1 MSHNIKENDED
12 VSDLDNVFDDNKD
25 NIDRISKENESPV
38 TNSEVLEGNEKNGSG
53 QEIVEEESVPEYKES
68 GDDDDVDIQGEE
80 EDKGLEEEKENKS
93 DRTSQGVAVSTSSTT
108 ATATTASND
117 TNTKLPTT
125 DERSDATS
133 SSAASLVPPSP
144 ISDSK
149 FYAIR
154 TTGGQE
160 RVVANV
166 LQNKIKSKNIGIYS
180 ILLLENFKG
189 YIIVEA
195 PDANVAFQALA
206 GVRHIRGQIRGELPF
221 KDIEGYL
228 IKKPVVTELAIDD
241 TVEVIGGPFKAMKAK
256 ITRVDYEKQEATV
269 VLLDSPYQ
277 IPVTVDANY
286 LKKATH

>member
-1 MSHNIKENDED
+1 MSHNLKENDED
-12 VSDLDNVFDDNKD
+12 ISNLDEVFDDNKD
-25 NIDRISKENESPV
+25 NIDKIQKDDGSAVTDLESPE
-38 TNSEVLEGNEKNGSG
+38 NNEKNGSG
-53 QEIVEEESVPEYKES
+53 QEIAQEEGEPEHKDLGGADVQGGEEEKWPEERKEEES
-68 GDDDDVDIQGEE
+68 D
-80 EDKGLEEEKENKS
+80 
-93 DRTSQGVAVSTSSTT
+93 TTTSSTSTTTTTVTTT
-108 ATATTASND
+108 AATTDD
-117 TNTKLPTT
+117 TTKTADDPSTP
-125 DERSDATS
+125 
-133 SSAASLVPPSP
+133 SLVPPSP

-286 LKKATH
+286 LKKASR

>member
-12 VSDLDNVFDDNKD
+12 ISNLDEVFDDNKD
-25 NIDRISKENESPV
+25 NVDKISKDDGSAV
-38 TNSEVLEGNEKNGSG
+38 TGLEPSEDNEKNGSG
-53 QEIVEEESVPEYKES
+53 QEIVQEESEPEHKDVAGVDVQGDEEE
-68 GDDDDVDIQGEE
+68 
-80 EDKGLEEEKENKS
+80 KGLEEGKEEES
-93 DRTSQGVAVSTSSTT
+93 DTTSTSTSTSTSTAATTTT
-108 ATATTASND
+108 ATDDTTKTAD
-117 TNTKLPTT
+117 
-125 DERSDATS
+125 DS
-133 SSAASLVPPSP
+133 STPSLVPPSP
-144 ISDSK
+144 VSDSK

-256 ITRVDYEKQEATV
+256 ITRVDYDKQEATV

-286 LKKATH
+286 LKKASH

>member
-1 MSHNIKENDED
+1 MSRENEED
-12 VSDLDNVFDDNKD
+12 VSGIDDIFDDNKD
-25 NIDRISKENESPV
+25 NINKFPKSDETSKSDSD
-38 TNSEVLEGNEKNGSG
+38 T
-53 QEIVEEESVPEYKES
+53 IV
-68 GDDDDVDIQGEE
+68 DQ
-80 EDKGLEEEKENKS
+80 EEKELGQDTIQESNGTTEKGVGQEEEGGGGGEGGKS
-93 DRTSQGVAVSTSSTT
+93 KPSFLGTSTSTT
-108 ATATTASND
+108 TTTTTTPAATVNSATSEEGGSGGTAS
-117 TNTKLPTT
+117 
-125 DERSDATS
+125 ATVV
-133 SSAASLVPPSP
+133 APSP
-144 ISDSK
+144 VSDSK

-166 LQNKIKSKNIGIYS
+166 LLNKIRSKSIGIYS

-228 IKKPVVTELAIDD
+228 IKKPVVTELSIDD
-241 TVEVIGGPFKAMKAK
+241 TVEVIAGPFKAMKAK

-286 LKKATH
+286 LKKALH

>member
-1 MSHNIKENDED
+1 MLMRTELKYVSHNLKGNDED
-12 VSDLDNVFDDNKD
+12 VSNLDGIFDDKD
-25 NIDRISKENESPV
+25 ENID
-38 TNSEVLEGNEKNGSG
+38 
-53 QEIVEEESVPEYKES
+53 
-68 GDDDDVDIQGEE
+68 
-80 EDKGLEEEKENKS
+80 KS
-93 DRTSQGVAVSTSSTT
+93 
-108 ATATTASND
+108 
-117 TNTKLPTT
+117 PTT
-125 DERSDATS
+125 DSSTEAEPELARDEGENGGQDKAQEESGNGGTEARKEEVRQEQEPPTFNDS
-133 SSAASLVPPSP
+133 SSPESTSASMAQNDTTNNESAGEAPVTRTVVAPSSG
-144 ISDSK
+144 SDSR

-228 IKKPVVTELAIDD
+228 VKKPVVTELSVDD

-286 LKKATH
+286 LKKATR

>member
-1 MSHNIKENDED
+1 MSRENEED
-12 VSDLDNVFDDNKD
+12 VSGIDDIFDDNKD
-25 NIDRISKENESPV
+25 NINKFPKTDETPVSDSETIVDKGEKE
-38 TNSEVLEGNEKNGSG
+38 LEQDTIQEANGTTGKGDG
-53 QEIVEEESVPEYKES
+53 QDE
-68 GDDDDVDIQGEE
+68 GGGGEE
-80 EDKGLEEEKENKS
+80 ANPSSSG
-93 DRTSQGVAVSTSSTT
+93 TSTSNTTTTTTT
-108 ATATTASND
+108 ATTINPATNEEGGGSGTAS
-117 TNTKLPTT
+117 
-125 DERSDATS
+125 ATVVAPS
-133 SSAASLVPPSP
+133 SV
-144 ISDSK
+144 SDSK

-166 LQNKIKSKNIGIYS
+166 LLNKIRSKSIGIYS

-228 IKKPVVTELAIDD
+228 IKKPVVTELSIDD
-241 TVEVIGGPFKAMKAK
+241 TVEVIAGPFKAMKAK

-286 LKKATH
+286 LKKALH